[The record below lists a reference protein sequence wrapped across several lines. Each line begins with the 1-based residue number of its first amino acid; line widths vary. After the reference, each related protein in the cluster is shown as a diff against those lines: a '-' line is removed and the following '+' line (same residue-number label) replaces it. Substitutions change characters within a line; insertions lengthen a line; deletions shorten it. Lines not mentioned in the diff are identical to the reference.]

1 MIYIELKRQKN
12 IIKPHSKDAD
22 YNKYKL
28 IYLIPVNKEI
38 SYSPKYI
45 YQYLSS
51 KQTINI
57 YITNPLSISLIITK
71 FAILKTLINYFNS
84 F

>member
-28 IYLIPVNKEI
+28 IYLIPANKEI
-38 SYSPKYI
+38 SYSHENISISILKTNYNG
-45 YQYLSS
+45 
-51 KQTINI
+51 INI
-57 YITNPLSISLIITK
+57 YITNLLSISSIITK
-71 FAILKTLINYFNS
+71 FAMLKN
-84 F
+84 